1 MTSRAEDTAGI
12 IITHGSL
19 ADKLLETANLVLGK
33 VENLVPVNSGDLSDT
48 AVVDR
53 IKEII
58 AGSGSSRVVM
68 FVDYCGGSCF
78 NNCFRAVKGLEN
90 VVIISGVN
98 LPVLLDFATKR
109 EIMDFDEMVDHL
121 VKRGRDSINCERI

>member
-1 MTSRAEDTAGI
+1 MSNSEDTVGI

-19 ADKLLETANLVLGK
+19 AAELKETVNLILGR
-33 VENLVPVNSGDLSDT
+33 VENLYPLCSGEMSDLS
-48 AVVDR
+48 VVEK
-53 IKEII
+53 IKQII
-58 AGSGSSRVVM
+58 TESGGKKVVL

-109 EIMDFDEMVDHL
+109 EIMDFNDMIDHL
-121 VKRGRDSINCERI
+121 IKRGRDSISCDRI

>member
-1 MTSRAEDTAGI
+1 MSNSENIVGI

-19 ADKLLETANLVLGK
+19 AEELKKTVNLILGR
-33 VENLVPVNSGDLSDT
+33 VDGLVPVCSGDLSDD
-48 AVVDR
+48 AVIEK

-58 AGSGSSRVVM
+58 AGSRAERLVM

-78 NNCFRAVKGLEN
+78 NSCFRAVKGLKN
-90 VVIISGVN
+90 AIIISGVN

-109 EIMDFDEMVDHL
+109 KIMDFDEMVDHL
-121 VKRGRDSINCERI
+121 VKRGRESISCDRI

>member
-1 MTSRAEDTAGI
+1 MMADSGDTIGI
-12 IITHGSL
+12 IITHGTL
-19 ADKLLETANLVLGK
+19 AEQLKETVNLVLGR
-33 VENLVPVNSGDLSDT
+33 VDDLFPVSSGDLSDSDI
-48 AVVDR
+48 VEEIKR
-53 IKEII
+53 IIT
-58 AGSGSSRVVM
+58 GSGGRRVVM

-109 EIMDFDEMVDHL
+109 EIMDFDEMIDHL
-121 VKRGRDSINCERI
+121 VKRGRESISCDRI

>member
-1 MTSRAEDTAGI
+1 MIGSAENTVGI

-19 ADKLLETANLVLGK
+19 AEELKETVNLILGR
-33 VENLVPVNSGDLSDT
+33 VEGLVPVCSGDLSDE
-48 AVVDR
+48 AVIEK

-58 AGSGSSRVVM
+58 AESGTDRLVM

-78 NNCFRAVKGLEN
+78 NNCFRAVKGLKN
-90 VVIISGVN
+90 ATIISGVN

-109 EIMDFDEMVDHL
+109 KIMDFNEMVDHL
-121 VKRGRDSINCERI
+121 VKRGRESISCDRI